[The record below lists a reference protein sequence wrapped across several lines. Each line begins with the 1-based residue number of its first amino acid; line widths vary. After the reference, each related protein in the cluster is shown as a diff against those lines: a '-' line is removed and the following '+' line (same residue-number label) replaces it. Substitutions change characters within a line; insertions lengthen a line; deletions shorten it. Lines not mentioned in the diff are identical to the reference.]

1 MFGVKSLLW
10 LLSAVNEVKTTRGE
24 QKSGG
29 ENTERGRGGKKEKRG
44 GKKIVGRGAG
54 HTVLQLYL
62 IKSAAAA
69 AALI

>member
-10 LLSAVNEVKTTRGE
+10 LLSAINEVKTSRRE
-24 QKSGG
+24 QNSEEKIQR
-29 ENTERGRGGKKEKRG
+29 EKKKERR
-44 GKKIVGRGAG
+44 KKILGRDAG

-62 IKSAAAA
+62 IKGT

>member
-10 LLSAVNEVKTTRGE
+10 LLSAVNEVKTTRRE
-24 QKSGG
+24 QNSEEKI
-29 ENTERGRGGKKEKRG
+29 TEREKRKEE
-44 GKKIVGRGAG
+44 KKFLGRDAG

-62 IKSAAAA
+62 IKGT